1 MLTQG
6 TGEGTWSYTITNIGG
21 TEISG
26 TKTWKDNSNAYGTR
40 PKELELT
47 LYRKTEGGQEE
58 AVKEEWLKADGSEL
72 IWTKEGDVWSYTYT
86 GLPLTDDHGAPY
98 TYRVKETVPAG
109 YVSDPADGFAGAE
122 ENYSFTNT
130 LTDRIDIPV
139 VKVWE
144 DNGDSSG
151 KRPDS
156 IEVIL
161 YANGKEYRR
170 VTVSKDTN
178 GLAHV
183 WNWITGGTDDEWKFE
198 FTELPKYDADGVL
211 IAYSIEEKVPDG
223 YDGYYETED
232 GLVKIIN
239 LREGSLRVTKRVSGT
254 AGDTGRRFRF
264 TVTLSDT
271 SINGTYGEMEFVNGV
286 AEIRLRHGE
295 SATASGLPAGIGYR
309 ISEEDVSENG
319 YTTWAEN
326 ASGEIVLDGT
336 ANAVFHN
343 HRNLPE
349 EDDDEEDPV
358 VPVQP
363 EKPAA
368 PGAALPVLP
377 GIAIPDTAT
386 VPASAQT
393 GDFANPALYTGLA
406 ALACGSIAGIL
417 VSRRRRRKKKKRA

>member
-1 MLTQG
+1 MKKRILTFLMAAAMCLSMTACSTVDEAD
-6 TGEGTWSYTITNIGG
+6 TG
-21 TEISG
+21 
-26 TKTWKDNSNAYGTR
+26 A
-40 PKELELT
+40 
-47 LYRKTEGGQEE
+47 
-58 AVKEEWLKADGSEL
+58 A
-72 IWTKEGDVWSYTYT
+72 
-86 GLPLTDDHGAPY
+86 
-98 TYRVKETVPAG
+98 
-109 YVSDPADGFAGAE
+109 
-122 ENYSFTNT
+122 
-130 LTDRIDIPV
+130 
-139 VKVWE
+139 
-144 DNGDSSG
+144 
-151 KRPDS
+151 
-156 IEVIL
+156 
-161 YANGKEYRR
+161 
-170 VTVSKDTN
+170 
-178 GLAHV
+178 
-183 WNWITGGTDDEWKFE
+183 GGTD
-198 FTELPKYDADGVL
+198 TTG
-211 IAYSIEEKVPDG
+211 
-223 YDGYYETED
+223 ED
-232 GLVKIIN
+232 
-239 LREGSLRVTKRVSGT
+239 TASG
-254 AGDTGRRFRF
+254 
-264 TVTLSDT
+264 
-271 SINGTYGEMEFVNGV
+271 E
-286 AEIRLRHGE
+286 
-295 SATASGLPAGIGYR
+295 TASGLPAGIGYR